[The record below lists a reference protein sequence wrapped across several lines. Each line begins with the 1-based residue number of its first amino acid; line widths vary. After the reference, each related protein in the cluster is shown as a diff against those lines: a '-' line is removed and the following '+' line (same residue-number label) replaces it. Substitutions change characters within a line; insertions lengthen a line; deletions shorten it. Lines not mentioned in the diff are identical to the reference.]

1 MYLLCTI
8 VSEVRLPHS
17 SSWFVLYLSL
27 GLGIRILSV
36 GSDFWL
42 LPHFGFPES
51 FSSKD
56 WVSYPSWSELPH
68 SSIFHFICPR
78 CFLCSLVNVILVSLL
93 TSLRPFTVYVMQER
107 KVVIPSFPMF
117 WPFILAVKLH
127 HLWPKIYIS
136 VFFQCMWLVR
146 YLLSIG
152 C

>member
-1 MYLLCTI
+1 MYLLCAF
-8 VSEVRLPHS
+8 VSEVRLPHF

-68 SSIFHFICPR
+68 SSIFHFICLR
-78 CFLCSLVNVILVSLL
+78 CFPCSLENVNLFSLYCLCYAGTTFATPLL
-93 TSLRPFTVYVMQER
+93 TLSITYELSCKFAPSNFLSCGGLNRA
-107 KVVIPSFPMF
+107 IPSGRDGLFYP
-117 WPFILAVKLH
+117 L
-127 HLWPKIYIS
+127 
-136 VFFQCMWLVR
+136 R
-146 YLLSIG
+146 
-152 C
+152 